1 MTGSRLNPLRS
12 ASASA
17 WRTVLVRS
25 IQTTSVRGT
34 MTSRAIV
41 SPSSKT
47 EWIIWRSPDSTTPRS
62 SAMST
67 SSRSSTSEENGPSRK
82 PRPGVIVLPM
92 RMSSVATGPSTRPS
106 SRIDAGRRQRDA
118 VGVLPAEGARPDAD
132 QHVADHDHD
141 RRRW

>member
-1 MTGSRLNPLRS
+1 MTPTTSSTFSPMTGMRLNPLRR

-34 MTSRAIV
+34 MTSRAMV
-41 SPSSKT
+41 SPSSNT
-47 EWIIWRSPDSTTPRS
+47 EWIMLRSPDSTTPRS

-82 PRPGVIVLPM
+82 PRPGVIMLPT
-92 RMSSVATGPSTRPS
+92 RISSVAMGPRTRPS
-106 SRIDAGRRQRDA
+106 SRTTPAPASA
-118 VGVLPAEGARPDAD
+118 VP
-132 QHVADHDHD
+132 
-141 RRRW
+141 

>member
-12 ASASA
+12 ARASA

-34 MTSRAIV
+34 MTSRAMV
-41 SPSSKT
+41 SPSSNT

-82 PRPGVIVLPM
+82 PRPGVIMLPT
-92 RMSSVATGPSTRPS
+92 RISSVATGPSTRPS
-106 SRIDAGRRQRDA
+106 SRTTPAVASAVA
-118 VGVLPAEGARPDAD
+118 VGVLAAEVRGPTPTST
-132 QHVADHDHD
+132 
-141 RRRW
+141 